1 MIYFCQ
7 LLFLIVTYFIAAIPF
22 GLILT
27 KKYLGKDIRESG
39 SGNIGATNV
48 ARIAGKKLGVLT
60 LLLDAFKGMIM
71 VIAAR
76 FFFYESQFL
85 HLFLVLVCA
94 VAGLGHIYPIYLKFK
109 GGKGVATTIAVLIAL
124 DPSVGFLMI
133 IFWIMAFSM
142 TRISAIASIISV
154 FSALL
159 SSIHYEALTSQ
170 VYLCIFLLILII
182 MRHKENIMRILLG
195 QENKM

>member
-76 FFFYESQFL
+76 FFFFESQFL

-94 VAGLGHIYPIYLKFK
+94 VAVLGHIYPIYLKFK
-109 GGKGVATTIAVLIAL
+109 GG
-124 DPSVGFLMI
+124 
-133 IFWIMAFSM
+133 
-142 TRISAIASIISV
+142 
-154 FSALL
+154 
-159 SSIHYEALTSQ
+159 
-170 VYLCIFLLILII
+170 
-182 MRHKENIMRILLG
+182 
-195 QENKM
+195 